1 MDLSMSLISLFLVVC
16 AFLQLVQSQKFFGVD
31 VDDQKGGST
40 FQELQEQAKAGG
52 GGLGDLDLGAL
63 MEGLGD
69 VDFGAL
75 MAEMM
80 QSPEMQEM
88 LANPT
93 ALKEMISEIPFFQNE
108 EMKKVLD
115 SEEFNDPEKLKAM
128 LDQNLEM
135 MSQYSSQMKELF
147 SDPTK
152 MAEMQEMMAQLTG
165 GVDMEALQKLMT
177 PEGVAEASGELN
189 SFFAEMQEQFKDPA
203 TLLKMQEEIL
213 NDPALRDSPF
223 FNTPEMKELLD
234 DPLKLAAYLQETLGG
249 AQEWLGQAAAEAA

>member
-52 GGLGDLDLGAL
+52 GGLGDLDLGGL

-108 EMKKVLD
+108 EMK
-115 SEEFNDPEKLKAM
+115 
-128 LDQNLEM
+128 M